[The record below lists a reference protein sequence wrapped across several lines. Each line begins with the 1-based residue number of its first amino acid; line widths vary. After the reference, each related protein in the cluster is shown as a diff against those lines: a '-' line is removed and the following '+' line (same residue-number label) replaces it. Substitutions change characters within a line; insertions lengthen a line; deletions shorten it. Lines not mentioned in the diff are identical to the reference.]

1 MAMLLRRSV
10 FSFFLLI
17 FLSAFGVLQVRAQN
31 PAPAPA
37 SQSPGADTSSLPRSS
52 GTDDSDS
59 LEVAAIP
66 GPLRSFMRMAAIS
79 QKVSPEEVLPLLARN
94 VVANGYQD
102 KRPTEFLILVNW
114 YLDQARELQALAGTG
129 LEIRVSKCEEA
140 KPLLEILGYRLRQP
154 CGPDAALET
163 ANANRAFLTIDS
175 GFPLADL
182 EETLRGGKPF
192 VLPYFSTK
200 VPVLFKPAEW
210 LLTEK
215 NVNRGVVDSLLR
227 DPALARMYWS
237 LSNMDAETSQLLWQ
251 SMGAKKLLPSA
262 PVLDFFGSQISV
274 RGGRVLVPGGAPAES
289 GWRDL
294 VGANPRAP
302 ADFVGKLLLRDD
314 GWLAAYFD
322 ALSRANATQQAYF
335 TESGR
340 LKRFYDAFRGQDVSP
355 NPTRHS
361 FRPDQGLYLL
371 ITRLELDPSGQ
382 PRVPGNVAL
391 WKDVMRRKTD
401 SKLLRDW
408 GRKAGGW
415 STPEQVVEGMFGIS
429 RLAFSAGPLQAFLSL
444 TEIERGRTP
453 DQILNLQTD
462 RLLADKFQ
470 RFGDQYPI
478 FAEFHALNDT
488 SISRF
493 LTVAESLDQIPDL
506 LQKTDA
512 MGMFQANVGLW
523 QILARQGEIP
533 DASLND
539 SWQKIVNPFASIK
552 TPTQIYVAGKT
563 ALSELLRA
571 STGKTSLPQD
581 QLLAL
586 LAGPNQTTK
595 EGQQLRSEMASRM
608 RQVMDD
614 QRLVSMDT
622 LLALGDGLNQM
633 AKGKDVTESML
644 TLAGE
649 LREFEMP
656 KPLFTT
662 AERTELAAGLYSN
675 RHTVLQMR
683 TDLTKLIK
691 SHGSPNDFTEAQGLL
706 APFLRDTLVGL
717 NYAYYEPPGAQMM
730 HHNPLFVRS
739 HDFSGG
745 EYSGEVAGAAEQA
758 WRAPRLFGQ
767 GWTASGGA
775 HLIGSMADLPYV
787 LAKVEE
793 DFIVPQNVQ
802 SLIWEDLVP
811 GFMASAIVPRWWSVS
826 RGELHAVALYQRTGE
841 EILTAAAQDEPL
853 RQKAVSV
860 LSATMFP
867 QRLEQLEQALHAAH
881 PEDAVALATPAETFY
896 LATEFRLHYPTDKA
910 LRGLAGKELDDLISR
925 YPIETSWDRLSD
937 DFGIPHPALAQNN
950 ARELMALKPIPAFL
964 GYSSRLL
971 AESWD
976 SNNLYWARLADE
988 LGYSPMMLN
997 QLVPQLTRRMVEQT
1011 FASHLEDWPAVLR
1024 AMRETGEEFR
1034 QGKIAGLPKSNPAS
1048 RLGRGGPAQF

>member
-1 MAMLLRRSV
+1 MEMRPRRLLRA
-10 FSFFLLI
+10 FLLLG
-17 FLSAFGVLQVRAQN
+17 FLCAFGALKICAQSSG
-31 PAPAPA
+31 PA
-37 SQSPGADTSSLPRSS
+37 SGSQIPVEASS
-52 GTDDSDS
+52 GASRVSIAADSEPQ
-59 LEVAAIP
+59 EVAAIP

-114 YLDQARELQALAGTG
+114 YLDQARELEALAGTG
-129 LEIRVSKCEEA
+129 EEIRVSNCEDA
-140 KPLLEILGYRLRQP
+140 KPLLAILGYRLRQP
-154 CGPDAALET
+154 CGPDAAVET

-200 VPVLFKPAEW
+200 VPVLFKPGDW
-210 LLTEK
+210 LLNEK
-215 NVNRGVVDSLLR
+215 NANRGVVDSILR
-227 DPALARMYWS
+227 DPALARLYWA
-237 LSNMDAETSQLLWQ
+237 LSGMDSETSHFLWQ
-251 SMGAKKLLPSA
+251 SIGAKKLIPTA

-274 RGGRVLVPGGAPAES
+274 RAGRVLVPGGAASES

-294 VGANPRAP
+294 VGANPRSP
-302 ADFVGKLLLRDD
+302 AEFVAKLLVKDD

-322 ALSRANATQQAYF
+322 AMSRTDATQQAYF
-335 TESGR
+335 TEPGR
-340 LKRFYDAFRGQDVSP
+340 LKRFYEAFRGQDISP

-361 FRPDQGLYLL
+361 FRPDQGLFLL
-371 ITRLELDPSGQ
+371 VTRLQMDSSSQ
-382 PRVPGNVAL
+382 PHVPGNLAL

-408 GRKAGGW
+408 GRRAGGW
-415 STPEQVVEGMFGIS
+415 SNPEQVVEAMFGIS
-429 RLAFSAGPLQAFLSL
+429 RMNLGAGPLHSFLAL
-444 TEIERGRTP
+444 TEIDRGRSP
-453 DQILNLQTD
+453 EQLLSVQTD
-462 RLLADKFQ
+462 RLLADKFE

-478 FAEFHALNDT
+478 FAEFHALNDVSVT
-488 SISRF
+488 QF
-493 LTVAESLDQIPDL
+493 LTVAESLDQVPDL
-506 LQKTDA
+506 LQRTDA
-512 MGMFQANVGLW
+512 LGMFQANIGLW

-539 SWQKIVNPFASIK
+539 SWQKIVNPFASAR
-552 TPTQIYVAGKT
+552 TSAQIFVAGKT
-563 ALSELLRA
+563 ALAELLRA
-571 STGKTSLPQD
+571 STAKPSLSQD

-586 LAGPNQTTK
+586 LAGPNQTSK

-614 QRLVSMDT
+614 QRLVSLDT
-622 LLALGDGLNQM
+622 LLALGDGLNQL
-633 AKGKDVTESML
+633 AKGKDVGDSML
-644 TLAGE
+644 SLAGE

-656 KPLFTT
+656 KPLFT
-662 AERTELAAGLYSN
+662 ARERTELASGLYSN
-675 RHTVLQMR
+675 RHTVVQMR
-683 TDLTKLIK
+683 TDLTRVIK
-691 SHGSPNDFTEAQGLL
+691 SHGSPAELIEAQGLL

-745 EYSGEVAGAAEQA
+745 EYSGEVAGAEVQT
-758 WRAPRLFGQ
+758 WRSPRLFGQ

-775 HLIGSMADLPYV
+775 HLIGSLADLPYV

-811 GFMASAIVPRWWSVS
+811 GFMTSAIVPRWWSVT
-826 RGELHAVALYQRTGE
+826 REELHAVALYQCTGE
-841 EILTAAAQDEPL
+841 ELLTSAAQDETL
-853 RQKAVSV
+853 RQKAVNI
-860 LSATMFP
+860 LSARMVP
-867 QRLEQLEQALHAAH
+867 QRLEQLDAALRSAR
-881 PEDAVALATPAETFY
+881 PDDALALATPAEAFY
-896 LATEFRLHYPTDKA
+896 LANEFRLRDPADKA
-910 LRGLAGKELDDLISR
+910 LAGLAGKELNDLITR
-925 YPIETSWDRLSD
+925 FPVETSWSRLSD
-937 DFGIPHPALAQNN
+937 DFGVPHPALAQNN
-950 ARELMALKPIPAFL
+950 ARELMSLKPIPAFL

-976 SNNLYWARLADE
+976 SSNLYWARLADE
-988 LGYSPMMLN
+988 MGYSPMMLN

-1024 AMRETGEEFR
+1024 ALRETGEEFR
-1034 QGKIAGLPKSNPAS
+1034 QGKIAALPKSSPAS
-1048 RLGRGGPAQF
+1048 KL